1 MLCRCIRFR
10 SKLKPIRNGLKTL
23 SILEDLENL
32 EWKRF
37 DRSRALLLLKRL
49 EMSIKDSK
57 SLVALKREVV
67 IELSVEARFKVLKKI
82 D

>member
-37 DRSRALLLLKRL
+37 DRSKAPSPPERL
-49 EMSIKDSK
+49 EMSVESSE
-57 SLVALKREVV
+57 SLVTLEREVV
-67 IELSVEARFKVLKKI
+67 IKLSVEARF
-82 D
+82 